1 MKRCVV
7 LGTAPCMWDDL
18 ACAPAGLDVVA
29 VNRAGW
35 LYLEPIA
42 LWVSIHGID
51 LVDFIEQRR
60 ALGADMN
67 FTAYGNF
74 AGRDESGDVI
84 RWNRPNGGGSSG
96 LFATRIAIE
105 LGYERVVLAGVP
117 LEGNTTTV
125 DDEGSQT
132 INEPSAAGYG
142 VYRGGWLKYR
152 DEIADNVRSMSGWT
166 RETFG
171 APTAEWLNE

>member
-18 ACAPAGLDVVA
+18 RRTPAGLDVVA

-42 LWVSIHGID
+42 LWVSIHGAGN
-51 LVDFIEQRR
+51 LAHIEKRR
-60 ALGADMN
+60 ELGADMN
-67 FTAYGNF
+67 FDAYGNF
-74 AGRDESGDVI
+74 ANNEESGDVI
-84 RWNRPNGGGSSG
+84 RWNRPNGGGSSS
-96 LFATRIAIE
+96 LFATRIALE

-117 LEGNTTTV
+117 LEGQATLV
-125 DDEGSQT
+125 DADGTEFVE
-132 INEPSAAGYG
+132 EPSALGFG
-142 VYRGGWLKYR
+142 VYRRGWEKAR
-152 DEIADNVRSMSGWT
+152 DEIGEHVRSMSGWT

-171 APTAEWLNE
+171 EPTAEWLNS